1 MNITNQ
7 GAEQALFT
15 SVCRRFHG
23 DNSGTGTLT
32 NWGEGLNVG
41 RCNCPLIE
49 NESQFQGVTNWTK
62 IWGNHS
68 FKFGADIRS
77 ASNLRVPSDAN
88 RTGSLNFSH
97 LNTSGGDPGNVQMC
111 RQSRWSGSCNLPA
124 GRRDRASTASSAPA

>member
-1 MNITNQ
+1 MNSD
-7 GAEQALFT
+7 AA
-15 SVCRRFHG
+15 
-23 DNSGTGTLT
+23 TLT
-32 NWGEGLNVG
+32 NLGEGLNVG

-88 RTGSLNFSH
+88 RTGVLTFRPPD
-97 LNTSGGDPGNVQMC
+97 TRP
-111 RQSRWSGSCNLPA
+111 
-124 GRRDRASTASSAPA
+124 TAALAAWILQRSSWAT